1 MPVFVGCIFPLES
14 EFLSPARMFAITKL
28 SMNPVHVNPEF
39 IFDEGY
45 VTWHEMYP
53 GETEDIMNERN
64 KLTALKDSDPKEY
77 LTAINFWA
85 VERIQCLKDDGWRKA
100 VRSCCQVSFSQNYK

>member
-1 MPVFVGCIFPLES
+1 MKVDLREQSRAYSVPIWRGGNACFCRLYFSSGKRIL
-14 EFLSPARMFAITKL
+14 I
-28 SMNPVHVNPEF
+28 
-39 IFDEGY
+39 IDEGY
-45 VTWHEMYP
+45 VTWHEVYP
-53 GETEDIMNERN
+53 GETEDIMDERN